1 MPAKGGDSGAPQG
14 LSWSWELDLDSLVRG
29 LSEAGLGDVDDPH
42 SPDCPD
48 DPHISDRLDDPR
60 SPDRP
65 DGSDSPD
72 SPDDLDALDV
82 PDGGQF
88 GAGVLAGRVAE
99 RLAPAPDLLGLLA
112 MAPARDL
119 GDGQP
124 RRNPDD
130 SQAWHAENALV
141 HAIRRLSADEPAER
155 LDSQRELGSCQ
166 RLLPAEA
173 AVPQPGDIGGQG
185 VFGPVDDPQVLR
197 PPALDPRLG
206 DAAPSSAD
214 RLGRLDH
221 HALAASPG
229 EFLPPRRHG
238 LIGAGVGEIG
248 HDITGGLDERVRGGK
263 AFGGLHVPLVVPAKT
278 GARGAR
284 EQLKGGEPDVP
295 TAA

>member
-48 DPHISDRLDDPR
+48 DPHISDRLDDPHISDRLDDPR

-99 RLAPAPDLLGLLA
+99 RLAPGPDLVGLLA
-112 MAPARDL
+112 VAPARAL

-124 RRNPDD
+124 RRNPAD
-130 SQAWHAENALV
+130 SHA
-141 HAIRRLSADEPAER
+141 
-155 LDSQRELGSCQ
+155 
-166 RLLPAEA
+166 
-173 AVPQPGDIGGQG
+173 
-185 VFGPVDDPQVLR
+185 
-197 PPALDPRLG
+197 
-206 DAAPSSAD
+206 
-214 RLGRLDH
+214 
-221 HALAASPG
+221 
-229 EFLPPRRHG
+229 
-238 LIGAGVGEIG
+238 
-248 HDITGGLDERVRGGK
+248 
-263 AFGGLHVPLVVPAKT
+263 
-278 GARGAR
+278 
-284 EQLKGGEPDVP
+284 
-295 TAA
+295 